1 MGSFK
6 KNTVSTRTTSESSEN
21 LSYMPGFG
29 NDFETESSSW
39 RTTAGTK

>member
-6 KNTVSTRTTSESSEN
+6 KNTVSTKTTSSEN
-21 LSYMPGFG
+21 LSYMSGFG
-29 NDFETESSSW
+29 NDFETEALPE